1 MELLFLP
8 IVKKHIHKSMFMRFI
23 EKCRVC
29 VRACAC
35 VSECVRACVWM
46 CVHVDESDISQSLS
60 LDQVC
65 QTCLYMAATKGLV
78 GAKLY
83 VCVD

>member
-1 MELLFLP
+1 
-8 IVKKHIHKSMFMRFI
+8 MRA
-23 EKCRVC
+23 CMC
-29 VRACAC
+29 ACAC